1 MSRNTDFVPFAR
13 PSLGPEEESAVLEV
27 LRSGWLTTGKVAKA
41 FEEEFA
47 SFVGARRALAV
58 NSATSG
64 LHLALEALGVG
75 QGDLVATSPYTFVS
89 TASVARHLG
98 AEVAFCDIAA
108 EDYGIDPGR
117 LEALLAKEPRIKA
130 VIAIHVGGKP
140 CRMRELLEI
149 CGRRGLPLVE
159 DAAHAFPSRVPS
171 ALLPEGASRGREAA
185 FAGTLGAI
193 GVYSFYATKTITTG
207 EGGMVV
213 TEDEALAKRMA
224 TMRSHGFDRDA
235 FDRYTSKT
243 ASWYYEV
250 AEAGFKYNLPDLLAA
265 IGREQLKKAD
275 RFLAEREEIA
285 RRYDE
290 AFAPFAADG
299 AASASGQAADRGAA
313 PAGKARPA
321 EALFELPP
329 RGLGHSWHLYSL
341 RLRGPL
347 SGLRNEFF
355 ERLQAKGIGASV
367 HFIPLHIMPYFAKRY
382 GLEPGDFPE
391 AFSKYSRT
399 ISLPIW
405 QGMDAAQVERTAE
418 AVLETA
424 GELKAR

>member
-1 MSRNTDFVPFAR
+1 MSQSTDFVPFAR
-13 PSLGPEEESAVLEV
+13 PSLGEEEEEAVLEV

-47 SFVGARRALAV
+47 SFVGAKRALAV

-75 QGDLVATSPYTFVS
+75 QGDLVATSPYTFTS

-98 AEVAFCDIAA
+98 AEVAFCDVSKA
-108 EDYGIDPGR
+108 DYGIDPER
-117 LEALLAKEPRIKA
+117 LEELLDREPRIKA
-130 VIAIHVGGKP
+130 VLAIHVGGLP

-149 CGRRGLPLVE
+149 CGRRGIPLVE
-159 DAAHAFPSRVPS
+159 DAAHAFPSRIPAS
-171 ALLPEGASRGREAA
+171 LLPDGAARGRDAA

-213 TEDEALAKRMA
+213 TEDEALARRMA

-275 RFLAEREEIA
+275 RFLSEREAIA

-290 AFAPFAADG
+290 ALAPLAAETG
-299 AASASGQAADRGAA
+299 AAVPGSPPGAF
-313 PAGKARPA
+313 
-321 EALFELPP
+321 ALLELPP

-341 RLRGPL
+341 RLAGPIA
-347 SGLRNEFF
+347 GRRDEFF

-382 GLEPGDFPE
+382 GLRPSDFPE

-399 ISLPIW
+399 VSLPIW
-405 QGMDAAQVERTAE
+405 QGMAEDQVERTAE

-424 GELKAR
+424 RELRAR